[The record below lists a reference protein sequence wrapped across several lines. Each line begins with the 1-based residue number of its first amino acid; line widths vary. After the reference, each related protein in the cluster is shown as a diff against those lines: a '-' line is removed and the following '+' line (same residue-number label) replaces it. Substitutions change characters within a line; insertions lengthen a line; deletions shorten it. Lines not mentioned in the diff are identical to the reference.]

1 MAAGILVTCENIS
14 KAANARDIHYKGYD
28 NFLVKKKSLYIHQF
42 NKYLLRVIMYQYKFL
57 VNDICGI

>member
-28 NFLVKKKSLYIHQF
+28 NFLVKKKVYTYI
-42 NKYLLRVIMYQYKFL
+42 NSINTY
-57 VNDICGI
+57 

>member
-28 NFLVKKKSLYIHQF
+28 NFLV
-42 NKYLLRVIMYQYKFL
+42 
-57 VNDICGI
+57 